1 MSSVIDDYYASRRTL
16 NRLET
21 VFKKGYM
28 TVLELIA
35 ESHLFFNGNIN
46 AEELYSEFV
55 EEQFELIKQKEQ
67 EKKEDVMLK
76 NCEIKKIK
84 MSQHQVLDK
93 YKCHALI
100 HIKRELRQCQNKQ
113 LIDDDFCIHHSKL
126 DVLPYGR
133 VNFNGPSKFIDSD
146 DNEDD
151 ASDESDES

>member
-16 NRLET
+16 NRLEN

-35 ESHLFFNGNIN
+35 ESPQFFNGNIN
-46 AEELYSEFV
+46 GDELYSEFV
-55 EEQFELIKQKEQ
+55 EEQFDLMKQKEQ
-67 EKKEDVMLK
+67 EKKNDITLK

-84 MSQHQVLDK
+84 MAQHQVLDK

-133 VNFNGPSKFIDSD
+133 VNFNGNTKFIESD
-146 DNEDD
+146 DNN
-151 ASDESDES
+151 ESDDETDD